1 MQSKDLKL
9 LVDEVR
15 HAVYVASLNFDIWW
29 VFKGKDTRP
38 KFTRTMNHYTLF
50 FQTGI
55 HAHFVAMLVAL
66 YRLYEK
72 RPDTYNIPS
81 LLRKVETSGAISKAV
96 LDEVTKTYAL
106 AKPLWI
112 KVSILRNEAF
122 GHRTV
127 KGTVEQAFK
136 KAGISANELRD
147 LIGHTKKLINTISHA
162 ADRSVHAFNL
172 DATETTVRLLED
184 LRAYGEIAREATA
197 L

>member
-1 MQSKDLKL
+1 MQSKELKI
-9 LVDEVR
+9 LVEEVR
-15 HAVYVASLNFDIWW
+15 HAVSVASLNFDVWW

-72 RPDTYNIPS
+72 RPDTHNIPS
-81 LLRKVETSGAISKAV
+81 LLAKLDASGGISKLA
-96 LDEVTKTYAL
+96 LDEARKTYAL

-122 GHRTV
+122 GHRSVKRTV
-127 KGTVEQAFK
+127 DQAFK
-136 KAGISANELRD
+136 RAGISANELRE
-147 LIGHTKKLINTISHA
+147 LIGHTRKLINTITHA
-162 ADRSVHAFNL
+162 ADRSIHSFNL
-172 DATETTVRLLED
+172 DATDATVRLLED
-184 LRAYGEIAREATA
+184 LQAYGNRS
-197 L
+197 